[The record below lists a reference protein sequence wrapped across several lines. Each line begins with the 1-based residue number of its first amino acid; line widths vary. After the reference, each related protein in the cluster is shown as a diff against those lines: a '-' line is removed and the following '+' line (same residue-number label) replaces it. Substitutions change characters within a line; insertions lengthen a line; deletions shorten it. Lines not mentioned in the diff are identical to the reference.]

1 MHKRNGMH
9 ERRWKCRLYDGRAR
23 SVAKETQETRVALSA
38 NETRDTRS
46 PEVIATADLSR
57 VGRGRSRVC
66 NHAGGRGGGEEGG
79 RQRRFFLWEE
89 DWEAVL
95 RDVSAAAWIK
105 PDGAEADMKA
115 GRD

>member
-1 MHKRNGMH
+1 MECTRGAGSAG
-9 ERRWKCRLYDGRAR
+9 CRAR
-23 SVAKETQETRVALSA
+23 PVAKETQETRVALSA
-38 NETRDTRS
+38 NETRS

-57 VGRGRSRVC
+57 VGRGRSRVW
-66 NHAGGRGGGEEGG
+66 NHAGGRGGGEEVG
-79 RQRRFFLWEE
+79 RQRRFFQ
-89 DWEAVL
+89 AVL